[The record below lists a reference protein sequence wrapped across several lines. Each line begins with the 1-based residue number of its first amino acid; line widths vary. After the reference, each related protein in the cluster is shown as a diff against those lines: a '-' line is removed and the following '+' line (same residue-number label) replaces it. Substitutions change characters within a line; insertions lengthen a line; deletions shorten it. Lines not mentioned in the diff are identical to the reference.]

1 MSNHIAARK
10 GEIAPTVLM
19 AGDPLRVRWIA
30 ENFLESAECYSQV
43 RGMLGYTGLYQGKR
57 ISVQGHGIGI
67 PSIALYL
74 HELITSYEV
83 KTVIRTGSC
92 GTLQPHVRMRDLV
105 IAMTASTD
113 SSFNTRTFPGL
124 QYAPT
129 ADFDLLRKADAVAR
143 EKGISTHI
151 GNILSTDKF
160 YDDVADQW
168 KLWSQYR
175 VLAVEM
181 ETTALY
187 TLAAKHGIQAL
198 TLLTVSDSL
207 ITGEVLSIEE
217 RESGFEK
224 MIETALA
231 VVE

>member
-19 AGDPLRVRWIA
+19 AGDPLRVKWIA
-30 ENFLESAECYSQV
+30 ENFLESAECYTQI
-43 RGMLGYTGLYQGKR
+43 RGMLGYTGYYQGKR
-57 ISVQGHGIGI
+57 LSVQGHGIGI

-92 GTLQPHVRMRDLV
+92 GTLQPHVKMRDLV
-105 IAMTASTD
+105 IAMAASTD
-113 SSFNTRTFPGL
+113 SAFNHRTFPGL
-124 QYAPT
+124 QFAPT
-129 ADFDLLRKADAVAR
+129 ANFDLLRKADAAAR
-143 EKGISTHI
+143 EKGIPAHV

-160 YDDVADQW
+160 YDDLSEQW
-168 KLWSQYR
+168 KLWSQYG

-187 TLAAKHGIQAL
+187 TLAARHGIQAL

-217 RESGFEK
+217 RESGFVR

-231 VVE
+231 IIE

>member
-10 GEIAPTVLM
+10 GDIAPTVLM
-19 AGDPLRVRWIA
+19 AGDPLRVKWIA
-30 ENFLESAECYSQV
+30 ENFLESATCYSQV
-43 RGMLGYTGLYQGKR
+43 RGMLGYTGMYRGRR

-74 HELITSYEV
+74 HELITEYEV

-92 GTLQPHVRMRDLV
+92 GTLQPHVQMRALV
-105 IAMTASTD
+105 IAMSASTD
-113 SSFNTRTFPGL
+113 SAFNLRTFPGM

-129 ADFDLLRKADAVAR
+129 ASFDLLRRAEALAR
-143 EKGISTHI
+143 EKGYPAHT

-160 YDDVADQW
+160 YDDLPDEW
-168 KLWSQYR
+168 KRWAQYG
-175 VLAVEM
+175 VLAIEM

-187 TLAAKHGIQAL
+187 TLAARHGIQAL

-207 ITGEVLSIEE
+207 ISGEVLSIEE
-217 RESGFEK
+217 RESGFSRMVEV
-224 MIETALA
+224 ALGA
-231 VVE
+231 VF